1 MYDTTLV
8 FRYPS
13 VRHLMKVISINT
25 NGIRAAA
32 RKGFFDWLPA
42 QRADVIC
49 VQETKAQVHQLEDP
63 LFHPEGYHCSY
74 YDALKKGYSG
84 TAIYAR
90 QQPLEVIRGFGE
102 SEFDNEGRYLEY
114 RYKNL
119 SVISLYA
126 PSGSSGD
133 HRQESKERFMHS
145 FKLHLQALRRKRREF
160 IICGDWN
167 IAHHEIDLKNWRG
180 NRKNSG
186 FLPHE
191 RAWLTELFDHVGYV
205 DAFRVV
211 DARED
216 QYTWWSNRGQ
226 AWDKNVGW
234 RIDYQVVTPKLRPLV
249 RSASIYKEQ
258 RFSDH
263 APLIMDYEF
272 EISA

>member
-1 MYDTTLV
+1 
-8 FRYPS
+8 
-13 VRHLMKVISINT
+13 MKIISINT

-32 RKGFFDWLPA
+32 RKGFFNWLPT
-42 QRADVIC
+42 QNADVIC
-49 VQETKAQVHQLEDP
+49 IQETKAQVDQLQDP
-63 LFHPEGYHCSY
+63 VFHPEGYHCHY
-74 YDALKKGYSG
+74 CDALKKGYSG

-90 QQPLEVIRGFGE
+90 QKPLEVIRGFAE

-133 HRQESKERFMHS
+133 HRQESKERFLVS
-145 FKLHLQALRRKRREF
+145 FKSHLQALRRKRREF

-191 RAWLTELFDHVGYV
+191 RAWLTELFDDIGYV

-211 DARED
+211 EPGED
-216 QYTWWSNRGQ
+216 HYTWWSNRGQ

-234 RIDYQVVTPKLRPLV
+234 RIDYQIVTPKLKSTIE
-249 RSASIYKEQ
+249 SASIYKAE

-263 APLIMDYEF
+263 APLIMDYRF
-272 EISA
+272 DIDV